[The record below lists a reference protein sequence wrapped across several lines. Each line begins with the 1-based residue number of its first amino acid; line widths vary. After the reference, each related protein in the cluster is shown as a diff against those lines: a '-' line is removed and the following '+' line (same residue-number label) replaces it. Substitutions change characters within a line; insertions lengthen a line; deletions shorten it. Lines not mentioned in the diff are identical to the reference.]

1 MRPLYLSALAAGA
14 VAVTAYWLAQPSAIG
29 VQSGVALVAAWF
41 ASLGAT
47 SWAVRQGQPGTL
59 KCVAGDWTWDSR
71 GLVTRGS
78 MTVMVDL
85 QRILVVTFTADDGRR
100 FWHCLHRRVDPLA
113 WLALRR
119 AMVSTSGR
127 RARSAGR
134 ANGETLP

>member
-14 VAVTAYWLAQPSAIG
+14 VAVTAYWLTQPSAVG
-29 VQSGVALVAAWF
+29 VRSGVALGAWF

-47 SWAVRQGQPGTL
+47 FCAARQDQPGTL

-71 GLVTRGS
+71 GLATRGS

-134 ANGETLP
+134 ANGETFP